1 MEEFLNKNCFMQ
13 KFSEKNT
20 PRLVTKAE
28 EYEKE
33 FGLEMHEP

>member
-1 MEEFLNKNCFMQ
+1 MQ

-20 PRLVTKAE
+20 PLLVTKAE

-33 FGLEMHEP
+33 FGLEIQEP